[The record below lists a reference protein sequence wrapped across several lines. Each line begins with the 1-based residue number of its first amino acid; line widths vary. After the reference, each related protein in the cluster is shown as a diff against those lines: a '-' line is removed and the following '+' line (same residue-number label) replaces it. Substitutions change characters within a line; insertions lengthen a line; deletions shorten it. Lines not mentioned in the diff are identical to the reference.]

1 MPALRV
7 VLVHGIGRTPLSL
20 RRLATRLRAAGLRPE
35 RFGYLAALEPFDRI
49 VTRLAARCAASADA
63 PWAAVG
69 HSLGGLLLRAAV
81 ARLPARRRPQ
91 RLVLLGTPH
100 RVPRLARR
108 LHRSRAYRLIHGDC
122 GQLLADPGRMA
133 SIPLPG
139 VPLTVLAGTRGPRG
153 RWSPF
158 GDEAND
164 GIVSVSEVGLP
175 GLDPIEV
182 PVLHTFLPQDARVA
196 RLVLAGLDG
205 IGPPE
210 ALRPSCE

>member
-1 MPALRV
+1 
-7 VLVHGIGRTPLSL
+7 
-20 RRLATRLRAAGLRPE
+20 
-35 RFGYLAALEPFDRI
+35 
-49 VTRLAARCAASADA
+49 
-63 PWAAVG
+63 
-69 HSLGGLLLRAAV
+69 
-81 ARLPARRRPQ
+81 
-91 RLVLLGTPH
+91 
-100 RVPRLARR
+100 
-108 LHRSRAYRLIHGDC
+108 
-122 GQLLADPGRMA
+122 MA